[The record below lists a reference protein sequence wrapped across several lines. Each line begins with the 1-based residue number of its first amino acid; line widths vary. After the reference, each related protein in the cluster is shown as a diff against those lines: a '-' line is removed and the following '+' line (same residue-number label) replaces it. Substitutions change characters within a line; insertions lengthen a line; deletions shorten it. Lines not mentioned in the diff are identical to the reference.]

1 MMLPADDKVEVELRS
16 TSTLPPA
23 GNIIGA
29 LYHKL

>member
-1 MMLPADDKVEVELRS
+1 MMLPAGGKVEVELRS
-16 TSTLPPA
+16 TSTLSSA